1 MFLGGRERVLSRR
14 SSPQTSARAA
24 MTPDPDTLAK
34 QREQLAKR
42 RALRASIPEE
52 AALEA
57 AAAATAAGS
66 PAVSSR
72 GSSEGAAI
80 AEAAA
85 AMAAGDPTHPATLFA
100 SFSARDAG
108 ERAAAAQLAAAAA
121 AASRDQA
128 DEDAH
133 RLAVA
138 VVAPVSAPVSDVA
151 AQTDPPPPAPPRVV
165 PPHDP
170 PTVDV
175 FAAVVLGLLVVGV
188 VACACVFPAQGAR
201 DAAGDARRWE
211 TTLAAWS
218 IANDLP
224 RVASLE
230 GFYAGAATGARGI
243 EAYLPPTRDV
253 NGPET
258 RDEDG

>member
-1 MFLGGRERVLSRR
+1 
-14 SSPQTSARAA
+14 
-24 MTPDPDTLAK
+24 MTPDPDTVAK

-52 AALEA
+52 VALEA
-57 AAAATAAGS
+57 AAAAKAGAS
-66 PAVSSR
+66 PANSSR

-108 ERAAAAQLAAAAA
+108 ERAASSRAAAAAQLAAAAA
-121 AASRDQA
+121 AAKA

-133 RLAVA
+133 RLAIADVDPA
-138 VVAPVSAPVSDVA
+138 SAPVSDVA

-165 PPHDP
+165 PSHDP
-170 PTVDV
+170 PTVDL

-201 DAAGDARRWE
+201 DARGDARRWE

-218 IANDLP
+218 VANDLP

-243 EAYLPPTRDV
+243 EAYLPPTR
-253 NGPET
+253 T
-258 RDEDG
+258 

>member
-1 MFLGGRERVLSRR
+1 
-14 SSPQTSARAA
+14 

-57 AAAATAAGS
+57 AAAATGHTGS

-100 SFSARDAG
+100 SFQARDAG
-108 ERAAAAQLAAAAA
+108 ERRAAASSRAAAAAQLAEAGN
-121 AASRDQA
+121 ASKA
-128 DEDAH
+128 DEDAL
-133 RLAVA
+133 RPLAVA
-138 VVAPVSAPVSDVA
+138 VVDDPASAPVSDVA

-165 PPHDP
+165 RAHDP

-175 FAAVVLGLLVVGV
+175 FAAVVLALLVVGV
-188 VACACVFPAQGAR
+188 VACACVFPAQGER
-201 DAAGDARRWE
+201 DARGDARRWE
-211 TTLAAWS
+211 KTLAAWS
-218 IANDLP
+218 VANDLP

-230 GFYAGAATGARGI
+230 GFYAAAATGTTRGI
-243 EAYLPPTRDV
+243 EAYLPPTRELEDSET
-253 NGPET
+253 NG
-258 RDEDG
+258 

>member
-1 MFLGGRERVLSRR
+1 
-14 SSPQTSARAA
+14 

-52 AALEA
+52 VALEA
-57 AAAATAAGS
+57 AAAAKAGAS
-66 PAVSSR
+66 PANSSR

-108 ERAAAAQLAAAAA
+108 ERAASSRAAAAA
-121 AASRDQA
+121 AKA

-133 RLAVA
+133 RLAIADVDPA
-138 VVAPVSAPVSDVA
+138 SAPVSDVA

-165 PPHDP
+165 PSHDP
-170 PTVDV
+170 PTVDL

-201 DAAGDARRWE
+201 DARGDARRWE

-218 IANDLP
+218 VANDLP

-243 EAYLPPTRDV
+243 EAYLPPTR
-253 NGPET
+253 T
-258 RDEDG
+258 

>member
-1 MFLGGRERVLSRR
+1 
-14 SSPQTSARAA
+14 
-24 MTPDPDTLAK
+24 MTPDPDTVAK

-52 AALEA
+52 VALEA
-57 AAAATAAGS
+57 AAAAKAGAS
-66 PAVSSR
+66 PANSSR

-108 ERAAAAQLAAAAA
+108 ERAASSRAAAAA
-121 AASRDQA
+121 AKA

-133 RLAVA
+133 RLAIADVDPA
-138 VVAPVSAPVSDVA
+138 SAPVSDVA

-165 PPHDP
+165 PSHDP
-170 PTVDV
+170 PTVDL

-201 DAAGDARRWE
+201 DARGDARRWE

-218 IANDLP
+218 VANDLP

-243 EAYLPPTRDV
+243 EAYLPPTR
-253 NGPET
+253 T
-258 RDEDG
+258 

>member
-1 MFLGGRERVLSRR
+1 
-14 SSPQTSARAA
+14 
-24 MTPDPDTLAK
+24 MTPDPDTVAK

-52 AALEA
+52 VALEA
-57 AAAATAAGS
+57 AAAAKAGAS
-66 PAVSSR
+66 PANSSR

-108 ERAAAAQLAAAAA
+108 ERAASSRAAAAA
-121 AASRDQA
+121 AAAKA

-133 RLAVA
+133 RLAIADVDPA
-138 VVAPVSAPVSDVA
+138 SAPVSDVA

-165 PPHDP
+165 PSHDP
-170 PTVDV
+170 PTVDL
-175 FAAVVLGLLVVGV
+175 FAAVAFGLLVVGV

-201 DAAGDARRWE
+201 DARGDARRWE
-211 TTLAAWS
+211 TTLVAWS
-218 IANDLP
+218 VANDLP

-243 EAYLPPTRDV
+243 EAYLPPTR
-253 NGPET
+253 T
-258 RDEDG
+258 

>member
-1 MFLGGRERVLSRR
+1 
-14 SSPQTSARAA
+14 

-108 ERAAAAQLAAAAA
+108 ERAASSRAAAAA
-121 AASRDQA
+121 AAYHQA

-138 VVAPVSAPVSDVA
+138 VVDPVSAPVSDVA

-165 PPHDP
+165 PIHDP

-201 DAAGDARRWE
+201 DARGDARRWE

-230 GFYAGAATGARGI
+230 GFYAGAAKGARGI
-243 EAYLPPTRDV
+243 EAYLPPT
-253 NGPET
+253 ET
-258 RDEDG
+258 RDEDGRTNG

>member
-1 MFLGGRERVLSRR
+1 
-14 SSPQTSARAA
+14 
-24 MTPDPDTLAK
+24 MTPDPDTVAK

-52 AALEA
+52 VALEA
-57 AAAATAAGS
+57 AAAAKAGAS
-66 PAVSSR
+66 PANSSR

-108 ERAAAAQLAAAAA
+108 ERAASSRAAAAA
-121 AASRDQA
+121 AAKA

-133 RLAVA
+133 RLAIADVDPA
-138 VVAPVSAPVSDVA
+138 SAPVSDVA

-165 PPHDP
+165 PSHDP
-170 PTVDV
+170 PTVDL

-201 DAAGDARRWE
+201 DARGDARRWE

-218 IANDLP
+218 VANDLP

-243 EAYLPPTRDV
+243 EAYLPPTR
-253 NGPET
+253 T
-258 RDEDG
+258 

>member
-1 MFLGGRERVLSRR
+1 
-14 SSPQTSARAA
+14 

-52 AALEA
+52 VALEA
-57 AAAATAAGS
+57 AAAAKAGAS
-66 PAVSSR
+66 PANSSR

-108 ERAAAAQLAAAAA
+108 ERAASSRAAAAA
-121 AASRDQA
+121 AAKA

-133 RLAVA
+133 RLAIADVDPA
-138 VVAPVSAPVSDVA
+138 SAPVSDVA

-165 PPHDP
+165 PSHDP
-170 PTVDV
+170 PTVDL

-201 DAAGDARRWE
+201 DARGDARRWE

-218 IANDLP
+218 VANDLP

-243 EAYLPPTRDV
+243 EAYLPPTR
-253 NGPET
+253 T
-258 RDEDG
+258 

>member
-1 MFLGGRERVLSRR
+1 
-14 SSPQTSARAA
+14 
-24 MTPDPDTLAK
+24 
-34 QREQLAKR
+34 
-42 RALRASIPEE
+42 
-52 AALEA
+52 
-57 AAAATAAGS
+57 
-66 PAVSSR
+66 
-72 GSSEGAAI
+72 
-80 AEAAA
+80 
-85 AMAAGDPTHPATLFA
+85 MAAGDPTHPATLFA

-108 ERAAAAQLAAAAA
+108 ARAAARAAAAAA
-121 AASRDQA
+121 AASRDQRRRRTRTDSRSPSSHPA
-128 DEDAH
+128 
-133 RLAVA
+133 
-138 VVAPVSAPVSDVA
+138 SAPVSDVA

-253 NGPET
+253 NGL
-258 RDEDG
+258 RDDAREDGRTNG

>member
-1 MFLGGRERVLSRR
+1 
-14 SSPQTSARAA
+14 

-57 AAAATAAGS
+57 AAAATGHTGS

-100 SFSARDAG
+100 SFQARDAG
-108 ERAAAAQLAAAAA
+108 ERRAAASSRAAAAAQLAEAGNA
-121 AASRDQA
+121 RKA
-128 DEDAH
+128 DEDAL
-133 RLAVA
+133 RPLAVA
-138 VVAPVSAPVSDVA
+138 VVDDPASAPVSDVA

-165 PPHDP
+165 RAHDP

-175 FAAVVLGLLVVGV
+175 FAAVVLALLVVGV
-188 VACACVFPAQGAR
+188 VACACVFPAQGER
-201 DAAGDARRWE
+201 DARGDARRWE
-211 TTLAAWS
+211 KTLAAWS
-218 IANDLP
+218 VANDLP

-230 GFYAGAATGARGI
+230 GFYAAAATGTTRGI
-243 EAYLPPTRDV
+243 EAYLPPTRELEDSET
-253 NGPET
+253 NG
-258 RDEDG
+258 

>member
-1 MFLGGRERVLSRR
+1 
-14 SSPQTSARAA
+14 

-108 ERAAAAQLAAAAA
+108 ERAASSRAAAAAA

-138 VVAPVSAPVSDVA
+138 VVDPLSAPVSDVA

-175 FAAVVLGLLVVGV
+175 FAAVVLGLLLVGV

>member
-1 MFLGGRERVLSRR
+1 
-14 SSPQTSARAA
+14 

-57 AAAATAAGS
+57 AAAATGHTGS

-100 SFSARDAG
+100 SFQARDAG
-108 ERAAAAQLAAAAA
+108 ERRAAASSRAAAAAQLAEAGN
-121 AASRDQA
+121 ASKA
-128 DEDAH
+128 DEDAL
-133 RLAVA
+133 RPLAVA
-138 VVAPVSAPVSDVA
+138 VVDPASAPVSDVA

-165 PPHDP
+165 RAHDP

-175 FAAVVLGLLVVGV
+175 FAAVVLALLVVGV
-188 VACACVFPAQGAR
+188 VACACVFPAQGER
-201 DAAGDARRWE
+201 DARGDARRWE
-211 TTLAAWS
+211 KTLAAWS
-218 IANDLP
+218 VANDLP

-230 GFYAGAATGARGI
+230 GFYAAAATGTTRGI
-243 EAYLPPTRDV
+243 EAYLPPTRELEDSET
-253 NGPET
+253 NG
-258 RDEDG
+258 

>member
-108 ERAAAAQLAAAAA
+108 
-121 AASRDQA
+121 S
-128 DEDAH
+128 
-133 RLAVA
+133 
-138 VVAPVSAPVSDVA
+138 
-151 AQTDPPPPAPPRVV
+151 
-165 PPHDP
+165 
-170 PTVDV
+170 
-175 FAAVVLGLLVVGV
+175 
-188 VACACVFPAQGAR
+188 
-201 DAAGDARRWE
+201 ARRRRSWRRRRR
-211 TTLAAWS
+211 
-218 IANDLP
+218 LP
-224 RVASLE
+224 VIKPR
-230 GFYAGAATGARGI
+230 R
-243 EAYLPPTRDV
+243 TRTDS
-253 NGPET
+253 PSPSSH
-258 RDEDG
+258 R

>member
-1 MFLGGRERVLSRR
+1 
-14 SSPQTSARAA
+14 

-52 AALEA
+52 VALEA
-57 AAAATAAGS
+57 AAAAKAGAS
-66 PAVSSR
+66 PANSSR

-108 ERAAAAQLAAAAA
+108 ERAASSRAAAAA
-121 AASRDQA
+121 KA

-133 RLAVA
+133 RLAIADVDPA
-138 VVAPVSAPVSDVA
+138 SAPVSDVA

-165 PPHDP
+165 PSHDP
-170 PTVDV
+170 PTVDL

-201 DAAGDARRWE
+201 DARGDARRWE

-218 IANDLP
+218 VANDLP

-243 EAYLPPTRDV
+243 EAYLPPTR
-253 NGPET
+253 T
-258 RDEDG
+258 

>member
-1 MFLGGRERVLSRR
+1 MFLGGRERVLSQR
-14 SSPQTSARAA
+14 SSPRRPS

-57 AAAATAAGS
+57 AAGAS
-66 PAVSSR
+66 PANSSR

-100 SFSARDAG
+100 SFQARDAG
-108 ERAAAAQLAAAAA
+108 ERRAAASSRAAAAAQLAEAGNA
-121 AASRDQA
+121 RKA
-128 DEDAH
+128 DEDAL
-133 RLAVA
+133 RPLAVA
-138 VVAPVSAPVSDVA
+138 VVDDPVRAPVSDVA

-165 PPHDP
+165 RAHDP
-170 PTVDV
+170 PTVDA
-175 FAAVVLGLLVVGV
+175 FAAVVLALLVVGV
-188 VACACVFPAQGAR
+188 VACACVFPAQGER
-201 DAAGDARRWE
+201 DARGDARRWE
-211 TTLAAWS
+211 KTLAAWS
-218 IANDLP
+218 VANDLP

-230 GFYAGAATGARGI
+230 GFYAAAAKGATRGI
-243 EAYLPPTRDV
+243 EAYLPPTRELEDS
-253 NGPET
+253 ET
-258 RDEDG
+258 DG

>member
-1 MFLGGRERVLSRR
+1 MRLV
-14 SSPQTSARAA
+14 
-24 MTPDPDTLAK
+24 
-34 QREQLAKR
+34 
-42 RALRASIPEE
+42 
-52 AALEA
+52 
-57 AAAATAAGS
+57 
-66 PAVSSR
+66 R
-72 GSSEGAAI
+72 GSRPS
-80 AEAAA
+80 
-85 AMAAGDPTHPATLFA
+85 
-100 SFSARDAG
+100 SSAPF
-108 ERAAAAQLAAAAA
+108 
-121 AASRDQA
+121 
-128 DEDAH
+128 
-133 RLAVA
+133 A

-165 PPHDP
+165 PIHDP

-175 FAAVVLGLLVVGV
+175 FVAVVLGLLVVGV

-201 DAAGDARRWE
+201 DARGDARRWE

-253 NGPET
+253 TET
-258 RDEDG
+258 RDENGRTNG

>member
-1 MFLGGRERVLSRR
+1 
-14 SSPQTSARAA
+14 

-57 AAAATAAGS
+57 AAAATGHTGS

-165 PPHDP
+165 RAHDP

-175 FAAVVLGLLVVGV
+175 FAAVVLALLVVGV
-188 VACACVFPAQGAR
+188 VACACVFPAQGER
-201 DAAGDARRWE
+201 DARGDARRWE
-211 TTLAAWS
+211 KTLAAWS
-218 IANDLP
+218 VANDLP

-230 GFYAGAATGARGI
+230 GFYAAAATGTTRGI
-243 EAYLPPTRDV
+243 EAYLPPTRELEDSET
-253 NGPET
+253 NG
-258 RDEDG
+258 

>member
-1 MFLGGRERVLSRR
+1 MARPLFLGGRERVLSRR

-57 AAAATAAGS
+57 AAAAKAGAS
-66 PAVSSR
+66 PANSSR

-108 ERAAAAQLAAAAA
+108 ERAASSRAAAAAQLAAAAA
-121 AASRDQA
+121 AAAKA

-133 RLAVA
+133 RLAIADVDPA
-138 VVAPVSAPVSDVA
+138 SAPVSDVA

-165 PPHDP
+165 PSHDP
-170 PTVDV
+170 PTVDL

-201 DAAGDARRWE
+201 DARGDARRWE

-218 IANDLP
+218 VANDLP

-243 EAYLPPTRDV
+243 EAYLPPTR
-253 NGPET
+253 T
-258 RDEDG
+258 

>member
-1 MFLGGRERVLSRR
+1 
-14 SSPQTSARAA
+14 

-57 AAAATAAGS
+57 AAGAS
-66 PAVSSR
+66 PANSSR

-100 SFSARDAG
+100 SFQARDAG
-108 ERAAAAQLAAAAA
+108 ERRAAASSRAAAAAQLAEAGNA
-121 AASRDQA
+121 RKA
-128 DEDAH
+128 DEDAL
-133 RLAVA
+133 RPLAVA
-138 VVAPVSAPVSDVA
+138 VVDDPVRAPVSDVA

-165 PPHDP
+165 RAHDP
-170 PTVDV
+170 PTVDA
-175 FAAVVLGLLVVGV
+175 FAAVVLALLVVGV
-188 VACACVFPAQGAR
+188 VACACVFPAQGER
-201 DAAGDARRWE
+201 DARGDARRWE
-211 TTLAAWS
+211 KTLAAWS
-218 IANDLP
+218 VANDLP

-230 GFYAGAATGARGI
+230 GFYAAAAKGATRGI
-243 EAYLPPTRDV
+243 EAYLPPTRELEDS
-253 NGPET
+253 ET
-258 RDEDG
+258 DG